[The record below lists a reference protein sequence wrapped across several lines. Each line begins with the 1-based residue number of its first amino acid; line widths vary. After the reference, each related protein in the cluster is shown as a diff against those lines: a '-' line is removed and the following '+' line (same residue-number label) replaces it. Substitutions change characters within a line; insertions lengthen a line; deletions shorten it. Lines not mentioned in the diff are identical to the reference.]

1 MKKALGL
8 GILGSFFFAF
18 TFILNRSMNLSG
30 GFWMWSA
37 VLRYVYTLPI
47 LAVILWKNHQ
57 MREILE
63 EIRKRPGF
71 WILWSTVGFGLF
83 YAPLSLASTYGES
96 WLIAST
102 WQITIVAGVPFNK
115 SPASAGRGG
124 LLLPPD
130 KLQSSTIP
138 FKNLAMSCL
147 ILSGIFLMQS
157 AHFRENSTENLAAVL
172 IPIVIA
178 AFSYPLGNR
187 MTMDGCPKHLT
198 SMQRIFGMTL
208 CSMPFWAVCAVWA
221 GTQSGLP
228 SSDQHLQS
236 FSGTFSGVIAT
247 WLFFYATDLVK
258 HNARWLA
265 LIEATQSGEVV
276 FTLLGGILLL
286 GDAMPSAAGFAG
298 IALIL
303 IGMTANSLAAGG
315 R

>member
-63 EIRKRPGF
+63 EIRKRPGV

-102 WQITIVAGVPFNK
+102 WQITIVAGV
-115 SPASAGRGG
+115 
-124 LLLPPD
+124 LLTPLSG
-130 KLQSSTIP
+130 KGIP

-172 IPIVIA
+172 ILIVIA
-178 AFSYPLGNR
+178 TFSYPLGNR

-221 GTQSGLP
+221 GTQSG
-228 SSDQHLQS
+228 
-236 FSGTFSGVIAT
+236 
-247 WLFFYATDLVK
+247 
-258 HNARWLA
+258 
-265 LIEATQSGEVV
+265 EVV

>member
-102 WQITIVAGVPFNK
+102 WQITIVAGVLLTESSK
-115 SPASAGRGG
+115 SPASIARSNKQWVGTCLYQEGYKP
-124 LLLPPD
+124 LL
-130 KLQSSTIP
+130 I
-138 FKNLAMSCL
+138 SC
-147 ILSGIFLMQS
+147 
-157 AHFRENSTENLAAVL
+157 EAATRL
-172 IPIVIA
+172 
-178 AFSYPLGNR
+178 
-187 MTMDGCPKHLT
+187 
-198 SMQRIFGMTL
+198 
-208 CSMPFWAVCAVWA
+208 
-221 GTQSGLP
+221 
-228 SSDQHLQS
+228 
-236 FSGTFSGVIAT
+236 
-247 WLFFYATDLVK
+247 
-258 HNARWLA
+258 
-265 LIEATQSGEVV
+265 
-276 FTLLGGILLL
+276 
-286 GDAMPSAAGFAG
+286 
-298 IALIL
+298 
-303 IGMTANSLAAGG
+303 
-315 R
+315 

>member
-1 MKKALGL
+1 MPGVTGVKEVLMKKALGL

-57 MREILE
+57 MQEILE

-102 WQITIVAGVPFNK
+102 WQITIVAGV
-115 SPASAGRGG
+115 
-124 LLLPPD
+124 LLTPLSG
-130 KLQSSTIP
+130 KRIP

-236 FSGTFSGVIAT
+236 FLVALFSGVIAT

-315 R
+315 DR

>member
-102 WQITIVAGVPFNK
+102 WQITIVAGVLLTESSK
-115 SPASAGRGG
+115 SPASIARSNKQWVGG
-124 LLLPPD
+124 
-130 KLQSSTIP
+130 
-138 FKNLAMSCL
+138 CL
-147 ILSGIFLMQS
+147 CQWELKAPTDRSRSDCVHEQVAKRIANIRLTTLVGQT
-157 AHFRENSTENLAAVL
+157 N
-172 IPIVIA
+172 PI
-178 AFSYPLGNR
+178 
-187 MTMDGCPKHLT
+187 
-198 SMQRIFGMTL
+198 
-208 CSMPFWAVCAVWA
+208 
-221 GTQSGLP
+221 
-228 SSDQHLQS
+228 
-236 FSGTFSGVIAT
+236 
-247 WLFFYATDLVK
+247 
-258 HNARWLA
+258 
-265 LIEATQSGEVV
+265 
-276 FTLLGGILLL
+276 
-286 GDAMPSAAGFAG
+286 
-298 IALIL
+298 
-303 IGMTANSLAAGG
+303 
-315 R
+315 